1 MIKEIKQSELLSK
14 LPQSWDEVTLDFY
27 ITHLLKLEEKDI
39 KSVEDMYEDYINIAS
54 IYTEIPVEMI
64 KKMPMV
70 TVQLIHDRLSFL
82 SQKPLKK
89 EKSKYRWIK
98 KIQDPDYDTFIFYLR
113 AIEVM
118 AAGNFDIMID
128 LIEKI
133 CVDKLSHEE
142 IRKMP
147 MSEVE
152 TGFFLLRKHLRR
164 YSINSH
170 NSLLRKAILM
180 EAKEKLRNLP
190 SKMISKIGRNK

>member
-1 MIKEIKQSELLSK
+1 MIKEIKQSELLKK
-14 LPQSWDEVTLDFY
+14 LPESWDDVTLDFY
-27 ITHLLKLEEKDI
+27 TKNLLKLEEKNI
-39 KSVEDMYEDYINIAS
+39 ESLEDMYEDYIHIAS
-54 IYTEIPVEMI
+54 LYTEIPAEMI
-64 KKMPMV
+64 RKMPMV
-70 TVQLIHDRLSFL
+70 TVQLIYDRLSFL

-118 AAGNFDIMID
+118 AGGNFEIMVE

-133 CVDKLSHEE
+133 CLDKISREE
-142 IRKMP
+142 IRNMS

-164 YSINSH
+164 YSISSH

-180 EAKEKLRNLP
+180 EAKEKTKNLL
-190 SKMISKIGRNK
+190 SRMTLKNGKAK